1 MAGARRTLRAVFD
14 RGQMQ
19 FGWLWVAG
27 VIWVAVWVLPD
38 GRWNR
43 TFDGHAIATV
53 ERIESDGADP
63 PDLHIFFVFHANG
76 REYHNYGI
84 DEGAPRDLVAGREL
98 DVAYVSSDPTYAEL
112 RVPGVRTRFSSATF
126 ELAILGLFAGAGVV
140 IMLFDLVTG
149 IRERRRPVESDAT
162 EIAER
167 TRERIWYL
175 LVLPAAAFCGAVTLI
190 VLYLTP
196 STP

>member
-1 MAGARRTLRAVFD
+1 MAGARRTLRAVLN

-19 FGWLWVAG
+19 FGWLWLAG

-63 PDLHIFFVFHANG
+63 PDLRVYFAFRANG
-76 REYHNYGI
+76 RDYHNYGI
-84 DEGAPRDLVAGREL
+84 DEGASREVVAGREL
-98 DVAYVSSDPTYAEL
+98 DVAYVASDPNYAEL
-112 RVPGVRTRFSSATF
+112 RVAGVRTRYSTASF

-140 IMLFDLVTG
+140 IMLLDLFTG
-149 IRERRRPVESDAT
+149 IRERRQPVEPTAV

-167 TRERIWYL
+167 KREPIWYL
-175 LVLPAAAFCGAVTLI
+175 LVLPAAAFCGVAMLV
-190 VLYLTP
+190 VLYLLP
-196 STP
+196 SRP